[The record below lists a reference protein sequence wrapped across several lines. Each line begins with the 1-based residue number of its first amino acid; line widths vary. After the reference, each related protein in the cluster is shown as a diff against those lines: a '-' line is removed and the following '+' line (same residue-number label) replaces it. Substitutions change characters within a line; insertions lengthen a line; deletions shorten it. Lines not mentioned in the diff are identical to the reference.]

1 MRSPTVFKQFFAI
14 EPFNYIRELCGNT
27 VKVYAWESG
36 MAAAM
41 FHMFGPESLGGRGNV
56 RITAEEEAKRS
67 GRSFN
72 EVALEVSGVPV
83 QADISKHSHN
93 T

>member
-1 MRSPTVFKQFFAI
+1 
-14 EPFNYIRELCGNT
+14 
-27 VKVYAWESG
+27 

-83 QADISKHSHN
+83 QADISKH
-93 T
+93 

>member
-1 MRSPTVFKQFFAI
+1 
-14 EPFNYIRELCGNT
+14 
-27 VKVYAWESG
+27 

-72 EVALEVSGVPV
+72 EVALEVSSMPC
-83 QADISKHSHN
+83 SSNRHSRGELDGIAAL
-93 T
+93 TLGPLKGS